1 MRLLL
6 LLIALVTCFIAMVSF
21 GETIPYNQHRHNS
34 ASYTINNI
42 GDKSK
47 DVCYAVNVIH
57 SADNDNVPYNLTD
70 VREHYKGLY
79 KELGE
84 SQSILHNF
92 RPDVQK
98 SLTTPEARIV
108 AAVNAF
114 LDFHTRPKDLWTVLD
129 PDLPNVK
136 FVEINGH
143 KEVVYNKY
151 TGEKV
156 AGVNAGTYNRA
167 INQSS
172 DLHAFVDVPLWFL
185 CGTPTETQEEFARI
199 LAKDEN
205 LYKEFSKVTDSI
217 VNDFMKSF
225 GMEDDM
231 IINLR
236 SLLQGMQAKEEKED
250 VAEMFSRPVLSENP
264 LAKTKKAD
272 NDMCY
277 EDSQKNDEDAVNNSN
292 KDNVAKT
299 DIDEAK
305 DSNDKGKAPE
315 SVTVEAKDDGVDLPI
330 LDIRI
335 QEVIKAITILS
346 SCMKEHNAAIDLV
359 LRSQPKRAMNDVK
372 GIIADGHAVSAERK
386 KYEKRIKECIL
397 SLNVSILEMEKEFE
411 DDSVG
416 KLGETRRNTY
426 STVKPHII
434 KLFEILRDS
443 PDVIRHIV
451 EQVIP
456 IQFARFL
463 VNNDN
468 KIRNKYLL
476 KSTFGVDFG
485 SYLK

>member
-92 RPDVQK
+92 RTDVQK
-98 SLTTPEARIV
+98 LLTTPEARIV

-143 KEVVYNKY
+143 KEVVYNRH

-156 AGVNAGTYNRA
+156 TDVNAGTYNRA

-199 LAKDEN
+199 LSKDEK
-205 LYKEFSKVTDSI
+205 LYNEFSKVKDSI

-250 VAEMFSRPVLSENP
+250 VAEMFSRPVLSEKP

-277 EDSQKNDEDAVNNSN
+277 EDSQKNDEDPVNNSN

-299 DIDEAK
+299 DADEARAMG
-305 DSNDKGKAPE
+305 DKC
-315 SVTVEAKDDGVDLPI
+315 D
-330 LDIRI
+330 
-335 QEVIKAITILS
+335 VIKAIEQLI
-346 SCMKEHNAAIDLV
+346 SCMKERNAAVDSV
-359 LRSQPKRAMNDVK
+359 SRRSDIR
-372 GIIADGHAVSAERK
+372 GILSEGEAISAESAR
-386 KYEKRIKECIL
+386 YAERVEKCVET
-397 SLNVSILEMEKEFE
+397 LNVSFLEMEKEFSN
-411 DDSVG
+411 D
-416 KLGETRRNTY
+416 
-426 STVKPHII
+426 STVQINAIREKRYNSIKPHII

-443 PDVIRHIV
+443 PDKIRHRV
-451 EQVIP
+451 EKVIP
-456 IQFARFL
+456 IHLARYL
-463 VNNDN
+463 VNCDN
-468 KIRNKYLL
+468 RIRKKYYLL
-476 KSTFGVDFG
+476 PSFGFEH
-485 SYLK
+485 

>member
-57 SADNDNVPYNLTD
+57 SADNENVPYNLTD

-92 RPDVQK
+92 RTDVQK
-98 SLTTPEARIV
+98 LLTTPKARIE
-108 AAVNAF
+108 AALNAF
-114 LDFHTRPKDLWTVLD
+114 LDFHARPKILWTVLD

-264 LAKTKKAD
+264 LAKTKKAN

-305 DSNDKGKAPE
+305 DSTDKGMSPE
-315 SVTVEAKDDGVDLPI
+315 SVTVDTNDDG
-330 LDIRI
+330 
-335 QEVIKAITILS
+335 
-346 SCMKEHNAAIDLV
+346 
-359 LRSQPKRAMNDVK
+359 
-372 GIIADGHAVSAERK
+372 G
-386 KYEKRIKECIL
+386 
-397 SLNVSILEMEKEFE
+397 
-411 DDSVG
+411 VG
-416 KLGETRRNTY
+416 VRGWCKC
-426 STVKPHII
+426 
-434 KLFEILRDS
+434 
-443 PDVIRHIV
+443 
-451 EQVIP
+451 
-456 IQFARFL
+456 
-463 VNNDN
+463 VNNDDDVIAVGFGGKTSKASYTDEEHELMRSRFKASRFHSYVYFICRQCGRCSTKGKIGGSGPLKNLSIFDFTLAEQFEEEKKTKVMSDSDYRRHNAMMIGVN
-468 KIRNKYLL
+468 KKLL
-476 KSTFGVDFG
+476 TIPEGQIVIPG
-485 SYLK
+485 SCLCLKPDLVTVGLAASDKFQVCRYCGWKWVSAKE